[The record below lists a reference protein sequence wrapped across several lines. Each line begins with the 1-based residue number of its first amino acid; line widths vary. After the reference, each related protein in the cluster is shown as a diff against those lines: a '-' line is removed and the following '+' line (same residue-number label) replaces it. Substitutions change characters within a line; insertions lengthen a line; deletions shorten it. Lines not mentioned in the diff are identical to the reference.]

1 MRRNQDWLRLFVS
14 KKESSGT
21 RMKLIVGLGNPGR
34 EYELTR
40 HNIGF
45 MAIDE
50 LAKRWNISLNE
61 QKFKGVFGAGF
72 VNGEKVIL
80 LKPLTYMNESGSA
93 ISQAVKFYKL
103 QPEDILILHDD
114 MDIPVGSL
122 RIRKN
127 GSGGGQKGMK
137 SIINALGTDQIARV
151 RIGVGHSE
159 PGNHAKVP
167 DWVLSPV
174 PKAEREEFERIISI
188 AADAA
193 AAWVNEPLDKVMN
206 KYNIKEK
213 KK

>member
-1 MRRNQDWLRLFVS
+1 MRRNQNWLRLFVS

-80 LKPLTYMNESGSA
+80 LKPLTYMNLSGES
-93 ISQAVKFYKL
+93 IRPLMDYYKIDV
-103 QPEDILILHDD
+103 EDFVVMYDD
-114 MDIPVGSL
+114 LDIPVGKLRLRMKGSAGGHNGVKSTISHL
-122 RIRKN
+122 GTQEFQRIRMGIDRPKN
-127 GSGGGQKGMK
+127 GMK
-137 SIINALGTDQIARV
+137 VVDYVLGRFASEEIPDVNHSI
-151 RIGVGHSE
+151 E
-159 PGNHAKVP
+159 K
-167 DWVLSPV
+167 
-174 PKAEREEFERIISI
+174 
-188 AADAA
+188 AADACEE
-193 AAWVNEPLDKVMN
+193 WLNKPFLQIMN
-206 KYNIKEK
+206 TFNS
-213 KK
+213 